1 MFPNVFGNVFQFPL
15 KATFDQF
22 ASAEIP
28 NITAV
33 VKFFTGDF
41 EEFSD
46 KFRIVNENKPKMW
59 SIPTLEILQQLS
71 DIFQTEVSVLLK
83 TRVTDLKDHC
93 EAGVVYTLPHM
104 FCSVGFLN
112 VLSSANTAGR

>member
-71 DIFQTEVSVLLK
+71 DILNAETDEYFDCFIGILCYLHRLFVAFIETEHTFKLKSV
-83 TRVTDLKDHC
+83 
-93 EAGVVYTLPHM
+93 
-104 FCSVGFLN
+104 FC
-112 VLSSANTAGR
+112 